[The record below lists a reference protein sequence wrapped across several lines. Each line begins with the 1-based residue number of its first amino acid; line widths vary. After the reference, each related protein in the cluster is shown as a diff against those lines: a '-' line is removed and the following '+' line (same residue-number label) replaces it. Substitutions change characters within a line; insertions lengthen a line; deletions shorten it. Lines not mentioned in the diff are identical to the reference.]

1 MAILYLVKTITISKS
16 LDGQGN
22 EMMINPKLPPQIAI
36 QTSNRCQKKAHCLFF
51 HQKIGKIYTTQKIYI
66 FIFKISEEE
75 EGQFEQSEA
84 PRMMSESPVNKTQ
97 PLPEARSLFLFSQD
111 NS

>member
-1 MAILYLVKTITISKS
+1 MAILYLVKMNITNKIQ
-16 LDGQGN
+16 DGMV
-22 EMMINPKLPPQIAI
+22 ERMMTNRKLPLPIVI
-36 QTSNRCQKKAHCLFF
+36 LTNNRCQKKAHCSFF
-51 HQKIGKIYTTQKIYI
+51 HQKTGIAEYLQKINI
-66 FIFKISEEE
+66 FFFQISEDE